1 MAAWGAG
8 GMRLLTL
15 QLWVPWGMV
24 GMRALF
30 APLILIGAKHG
41 WAGGW
46 LGGIVIVAL
55 LSDIY
60 DGILARRWGGET
72 PSLRISDSIAD
83 TIFYLGV
90 CGALLLRTPE
100 VIWGNWKLFASLFS
114 LEVFRYLFDLWKYR
128 KTASYH
134 SYLAKCWGL
143 IIAIAVIGVLT
154 FDKLHILIAVAL
166 LFGIVVNLEGL
177 TMSLLLPKWK
187 NDVKT
192 LGQAWA
198 LRKMMLAE

>member
-1 MAAWGAG
+1 
-8 GMRLLTL
+8 
-15 QLWVPWGMV
+15 
-24 GMRALF
+24 MRAFL
-30 APLILIGAKHG
+30 APLILIGAKRD

-55 LSDIY
+55 LSDIF

-72 PSLRISDSIAD
+72 PSLRVSDSIAD

-90 CGALLLRTPE
+90 CGALLLRKPE
-100 VIWGNWKLFASLFS
+100 VIWGNWRLFASLFS
-114 LEVFRYLFDLWKYR
+114 LEVLRYLFDFWKYQR
-128 KTASYH
+128 TASYH

-143 IIAIAVIGVLT
+143 IVTVAMVGVLS
-154 FDKLHILIAVAL
+154 FDKLHALIAVAL
-166 LFGIVVNLEGL
+166 IFGIVVNLEGIA
-177 TMSLLLPKWK
+177 MSLLLPKWK

-198 LRKMMLAE
+198 LRKAMLAE